1 MIKRFLFI
9 TASLLMFA
17 APSAF
22 SAELVVISSH
32 ETSEKISSK
41 LLRKIYLKRKILW
54 QDKTRIVPVNLPARS
69 SLRAFFTKET
79 LHMDHKDLVLYWN
92 EQHYKG
98 VRPPVV
104 VESEEAV
111 KAFVREVKGA
121 LGYINADSLEPD
133 LKVLYRIR
141 EGE

>member
-1 MIKRFLFI
+1 MIKRLLFI
-9 TASLLMFA
+9 TVSLLIFA

-32 ETSEKISSK
+32 KTFEKISHK
-41 LLRKIYLKRKILW
+41 LLSKIYLKRKILW
-54 QDKTRIVPVNLPARS
+54 KDKTRIVPVNLPSRS
-69 SLRAFFTKET
+69 PLRALFTKEV
-79 LHMDHKDLVLYWN
+79 LRMDHKDLVVYWN

-121 LGYINADSLEPD
+121 LGYIDADSLEPD
-133 LKVLYRIR
+133 LKVLYRIK
-141 EGE
+141 EGQ